1 MKQIEIEIDLTSISG
16 PNREIFPYELETLG
30 FEGFVE
36 TPQGLLAYIP
46 QDLYLRN
53 NLIAFLQTFGLPD
66 YCFTE
71 KVLPDKNWNEE
82 WEKNFDPVII
92 DDKCLIRAPFHT
104 NLPEYPFEI
113 VIMPKMSFGTG
124 HHATTSL
131 MLHEML
137 NLDLNNKTV
146 LDAGSGTG
154 ILAILSEKAGA
165 AEITAIDIDEWCYKN
180 AMENVRINDCRK
192 VNVQLGDTTNIG
204 KGKFDVVLANINLNV
219 LRASISGYMAI
230 LRPGGILL
238 ISGILT
244 DDIPTL
250 KYDAEQLGFT
260 YEMSKSMN
268 NWALVRFK
276 KK

>member
-16 PNREIFPYELETLG
+16 QNREILPYKLEALG

-36 TPQGLLAYIP
+36 TTRGLLAYIP
-46 QDLYLRN
+46 QVLYHRN
-53 NLIAFLQTFGLPD
+53 NLIAFLQMFGIPEN
-66 YCFTE
+66 CFTE
-71 KVLPDKNWNEE
+71 NVLPDKNWNEE

-92 DDKCLIRAPFHT
+92 GDKCLIRAPFHT
-104 NLPEYPFEI
+104 NLPEFPFEI
-113 VIMPKMSFGTG
+113 IIMPKMSFGTG
-124 HHATTSL
+124 HHATTAL
-131 MLHEML
+131 MVQEML
-137 NLDLNNKTV
+137 NLDLNKKSV

-165 AEITAIDIDEWCYKN
+165 SEITAMDIDERCYKN
-180 AMENVRINDCRK
+180 AIENVSMNDCRK
-192 VNVQLGDTTNIG
+192 INVQLGDTTNIG
-204 KGKFDVVLANINLNV
+204 NRKFDVILANINLNV
-219 LRASISGYMAI
+219 LRAALAGYMAI

-238 ISGILT
+238 MSGILS

-250 KYDAEQLGFT
+250 KNDAEKLGFT